1 MHTETARGLGFFL
14 LLAQLGLS
22 CCLERAWLWT
32 QADVGWYDGFATLV
46 LWSSV
51 TSSDPLLVN
60 EVVRIKYIISLPGTG
75 SGDGDGE
82 GV

>member
-1 MHTETARGLGFFL
+1 M
-14 LLAQLGLS
+14 
-22 CCLERAWLWT
+22 
-32 QADVGWYDGFATLV
+32 VWYGGFATLV

-60 EVVRIKYIISLPGTG
+60 EVVRIKYVISLPGTG